1 MSFNL
6 VTIGKHCKFNS
17 LHRLQTC
24 QSLKHQHVFLTP
36 TTFSAYIDSE
46 SYKSIFHRV
55 VEWSMRSHV
64 RHDSAAFKKVRAIFS
79 VYSSVGV
86 HELKLNAMS
95 A

>member
-1 MSFNL
+1 MNP
-6 VTIGKHCKFNS
+6 IYC
-17 LHRLQTC
+17 
-24 QSLKHQHVFLTP
+24 
-36 TTFSAYIDSE
+36 IDYD
-46 SYKSIFHRV
+46 SYKSVFHSV

-86 HELKLNAMS
+86 HELKLNAVF